1 MYYSLFG
8 WFCITEITHP
18 KDSFAQ
24 YHIDNTDEDFIEK
37 YWSDKN
43 TIDPFSIAPNS
54 NKFKVWIKCQ
64 NFCKHDDYRVR
75 ISSFTQGS
83 RCPICKE
90 SRGERI
96 IRDYIIK
103 NNIQFESQKTFSEL
117 KGIGDRI
124 LSYDFYIPQFNLL
137 VEYQGEFHYMPV
149 YFANKSRE
157 YCDNRYAKQQEHDRR
172 KREYAESHNITLL
185 EIPYWDY
192 DNVESILAEALHID
206 TINNT
211 NDNANN
217 TNTNTNS
224 IDNTNNN
231 IINTYN
237 KSSSDNIYTKAKV
250 NKEEFDF
257 PTVEEIM
264 RM

>member
-1 MYYSLFG
+1 MLKKI
-8 WFCITEITHP
+8 WM
-18 KDSFAQ
+18 
-24 YHIDNTDEDFIEK
+24 
-37 YWSDKN
+37 
-43 TIDPFSIAPNS
+43 
-54 NKFKVWIKCQ
+54 KCQ
-64 NFCKHDDYRVR
+64 NGHEDYETSCDSFSTGTRCPRCNESKGERRVR
-75 ISSFTQGS
+75 
-83 RCPICKE
+83 E
-90 SRGERI
+90 
-96 IRDYIIK
+96 YLVK
-103 NNIQFESQKTFSEL
+103 NNMEFKAQKTFDNL
-117 KGIGDRI
+117 TGVGNYP
-124 LSYDFYIPQFNLL
+124 LSYDFYLPSYNLL